1 MCVLGRTRNVSD
13 DGDSSGAV
21 GSSLRAVSSFFKET
35 GPFLYV
41 CLLVIW
47 CNLIADVLPPFRKPD
62 V

>member
-1 MCVLGRTRNVSD
+1 VCVLGRTRNVSD

-41 CLLVIW
+41 
-47 CNLIADVLPPFRKPD
+47 
-62 V
+62 